1 MNEGDSEDKKLKWRF
16 DISTFRLIGR
26 ELITDRI
33 TALFELVKNC
43 YDANATRVDVVFE
56 NVSYDNAVVDDTT
69 KEVRVNPGS
78 KIVIEDNGYGM
89 SFEDIRDKWMVIGTA
104 SKRTS
109 PFSPRPFGRRC
120 VGEKGIGRFAVDKLG
135 DKVNIVTKK
144 EEDDRWLNVEIDW
157 NSYFNEV
164 SPDEREHIRLF
175 TDIENKYDYL
185 DRNEGSG
192 VSGTKL
198 IVSSVRE
205 FWSKDDISRFYKEAN
220 KIVSPYTLLN
230 PPFKIYITAREYGWV
245 EKPVEPDKIDFA
257 TEEAE
262 ITYRDGIQ
270 ETLYFDKDKGC
281 IAKKDGPL
289 RIFGGISLKIFYFDE
304 NARRNYY
311 RKYKDVNNRIDGIKI
326 YRDGIIATPFAEA
339 EANPDRKRDILGI
352 DKRLWQDIF
361 NRISTREIIGILDI
375 TKDGNPKIIDATNR
389 QDFIDNR
396 EYRELKEFIL
406 EQLRAFE
413 ELKIYKRE
421 LKRASVSDELKTA
434 KENVDTFAHSV
445 NRVIETNPD
454 LKKDLQPLVEQATKA
469 GTSVK
474 KAIEEQK
481 KAEKEYIRKENMYL
495 SIMSLQE
502 YAIHIA
508 HAVRTSLGKIQR
520 KAEFFDKYYPDP
532 EEEEYFKLY
541 AKEIYQEMLVLNQV
555 IDFMLSYSKSG
566 LNFEDLNL
574 NELVSGLF
582 KSYETS
588 LKAENI
594 RSIVEI
600 PDNLRINTNRQF
612 FMDILQNMISNSVKA
627 LKGVPDKTIKCSGY
641 ISENDLIL
649 SMSDNGIGIPLEKRE
664 WVFGVFNTTTAES
677 GGAGIG
683 LYVVKT
689 RVESLKGKVEVVD
702 SEFGKVGT
710 TIKITLPFKKQIL

>member
-78 KIVIEDNGYGM
+78 KVVIEDNGYGM

-230 PPFKIYITAREYGWV
+230 PPFKIYITAREYDWV

-262 ITYRDGIQ
+262 ITYRGGIQ

-389 QDFIDNR
+389 QDFIDNQ

-406 EQLRAFE
+406 EQLRVFE

-594 RSIVEI
+594 RSVVEI

-710 TIKITLPFKKQIL
+710 TIKITLPFKK

>member
-78 KIVIEDNGYGM
+78 KVVIEDNGYGM

-375 TKDGNPKIIDATNR
+375 TKDGNPKIIDATTR

-594 RSIVEI
+594 RSVVEI

-710 TIKITLPFKKQIL
+710 TIKITLPFKK

>member
-78 KIVIEDNGYGM
+78 KVVIEDNGYGM

-389 QDFIDNR
+389 QDYIDNR

-594 RSIVEI
+594 RSVVEI

-710 TIKITLPFKKQIL
+710 TIKITLPFKK

>member
-43 YDANATRVDVVFE
+43 YDANAMRVDVVFE

-78 KIVIEDNGYGM
+78 KVVIEDNGYGM

-627 LKGVPDKTIKCSGY
+627 LKGGPDKTIKCSGY

-710 TIKITLPFKKQIL
+710 TIKITLPFKK

>member
-78 KIVIEDNGYGM
+78 KVVIEDNGYGM

-175 TDIENKYDYL
+175 TDIDNKYDYL
-185 DRNEGSG
+185 DRNDGSG

-594 RSIVEI
+594 RSVVEI

-649 SMSDNGIGIPLEKRE
+649 SMSDNGIVIPLEKRE

-710 TIKITLPFKKQIL
+710 TIKITLPFKK

>member
-1 MNEGDSEDKKLKWRF
+1 MKWRF

-710 TIKITLPFKKQIL
+710 TIKITLPFKK

>member
-120 VGEKGIGRFAVDKLG
+120 FGEKGIGRFAVDKLG

-710 TIKITLPFKKQIL
+710 TIKITLPFKK

>member
-135 DKVNIVTKK
+135 DKLNIVTKK

-710 TIKITLPFKKQIL
+710 TIKITLPFKK

>member
-78 KIVIEDNGYGM
+78 KVVIEDNGYGM

-582 KSYETS
+582 ESYETS

-594 RSIVEI
+594 RSVVEI

-710 TIKITLPFKKQIL
+710 TIKITLPFKK

>member
-78 KIVIEDNGYGM
+78 KVVIEDNGYGM

-175 TDIENKYDYL
+175 PDIENKYDYL

-474 KAIEEQK
+474 RAIEEQK

-594 RSIVEI
+594 RSVVEI

-710 TIKITLPFKKQIL
+710 TIKITLPFKK

>member
-78 KIVIEDNGYGM
+78 KVVIEDNGYGM

-594 RSIVEI
+594 RSVVEI

-649 SMSDNGIGIPLEKRE
+649 SMSDIGIGIPLEKRE

-710 TIKITLPFKKQIL
+710 TIKITLPFKK

>member
-78 KIVIEDNGYGM
+78 KVVIEDNGYGM

-495 SIMSLQE
+495 RIMSLQE

-594 RSIVEI
+594 RSVVEI

-710 TIKITLPFKKQIL
+710 TIKITLPFKK

>member
-389 QDFIDNR
+389 QDFIDNQ

-413 ELKIYKRE
+413 ELKIYIRE

-594 RSIVEI
+594 RSVVEI

-710 TIKITLPFKKQIL
+710 TIKITLPFKK

>member
-78 KIVIEDNGYGM
+78 KVVIEDNGYGM
-89 SFEDIRDKWMVIGTA
+89 SFEDIRDKWMVIGTV

-594 RSIVEI
+594 RSVVEI

-710 TIKITLPFKKQIL
+710 TIKITLPFKK

>member
-78 KIVIEDNGYGM
+78 KVVIEDNGYGM

-120 VGEKGIGRFAVDKLG
+120 VGERGIGRFSVDKLG

-555 IDFMLSYSKSG
+555 IVFMLSYSKSG

-594 RSIVEI
+594 RSVVEI

-710 TIKITLPFKKQIL
+710 TIKITLPFKK

>member
-78 KIVIEDNGYGM
+78 KVVIEDNGYGM

-326 YRDGIIATPFAEA
+326 YRDRIIATPFAEA

-594 RSIVEI
+594 RSVVEI

-710 TIKITLPFKKQIL
+710 TIKITLPFKK

>member
-230 PPFKIYITAREYGWV
+230 PPFKIYITAREYDWV

-262 ITYRDGIQ
+262 ITYRGGIQ

-389 QDFIDNR
+389 QDFIDNQ

-594 RSIVEI
+594 RSVVEI

-710 TIKITLPFKKQIL
+710 TIKITLPFKK

>member
-481 KAEKEYIRKENMYL
+481 KAEKEYIRKENLSL

-710 TIKITLPFKKQIL
+710 TIKITLPFKK

>member
-612 FMDILQNMISNSVKA
+612 FMDILQKMISNSVKA

-710 TIKITLPFKKQIL
+710 TIKITLPFKK

>member
-78 KIVIEDNGYGM
+78 KVVIEDNGYGM

-185 DRNEGSG
+185 DRSEGSG

-594 RSIVEI
+594 RSVVEI

-710 TIKITLPFKKQIL
+710 TIKITLPFKK

>member
-389 QDFIDNR
+389 QDFSDNR

-710 TIKITLPFKKQIL
+710 TIKITLPFKK

>member
-78 KIVIEDNGYGM
+78 KVVIEDNGYGM

-555 IDFMLSYSKSG
+555 IDFMLSSSKSG

-594 RSIVEI
+594 RSVVEI

-710 TIKITLPFKKQIL
+710 TIKITLPFKK

>member
-43 YDANATRVDVVFE
+43 YDTNATRVDVVFE

-78 KIVIEDNGYGM
+78 KVVIEDNGYGM

-474 KAIEEQK
+474 RAIEEQK

-594 RSIVEI
+594 RSVVEI

-710 TIKITLPFKKQIL
+710 TIKITLPFKK

>member
-389 QDFIDNR
+389 QDFIDNQ

-541 AKEIYQEMLVLNQV
+541 AKEIYQEMLILNQV

-710 TIKITLPFKKQIL
+710 TIKITIPFKK

>member
-421 LKRASVSDELKTA
+421 LKRASVSDELKMA

-710 TIKITLPFKKQIL
+710 TIKITLPFKK

>member
-230 PPFKIYITAREYGWV
+230 PPFKIYITAREYDWV

-262 ITYRDGIQ
+262 ITYRGGIQ

-389 QDFIDNR
+389 QDFIDNQ

-508 HAVRTSLGKIQR
+508 HAVRTSLGQIQR

-555 IDFMLSYSKSG
+555 IEFMLSYSKSG

-594 RSIVEI
+594 RSVVEI

-710 TIKITLPFKKQIL
+710 TIKITLPFKK

>member
-78 KIVIEDNGYGM
+78 KVVIEDNGYGM

-281 IAKKDGPL
+281 IAEKRRSFAYL
-289 RIFGGISLKIFYFDE
+289 RRHIFEDILFRRE
-304 NARRNYY
+304 ARRNYY

-594 RSIVEI
+594 RSVVEI

-710 TIKITLPFKKQIL
+710 TIKITLPFKK

>member
-304 NARRNYY
+304 NARRHYY

-710 TIKITLPFKKQIL
+710 TIKITLPFKK

>member
-1 MNEGDSEDKKLKWRF
+1 MKEGDSEDKKLKWRF

-56 NVSYDNAVVDDTT
+56 NVSYANAVVDDTT

-230 PPFKIYITAREYGWV
+230 PPFKIYTTAREYGWV

-710 TIKITLPFKKQIL
+710 TIKITLPFKK

>member
-78 KIVIEDNGYGM
+78 KVVIEDNGYGM

-474 KAIEEQK
+474 RAIEEQK

-594 RSIVEI
+594 RSVVEI

-649 SMSDNGIGIPLEKRE
+649 SMSDNGIGIPKDQQERIFERFYRVDKSRSKQ
-664 WVFGVFNTTTAES
+664 T
-677 GGAGIG
+677 GGTG
-683 LYVVKT
+683 LGLAIVKHIVELHDAQIM
-689 RVESLKGKVEVVD
+689 VESEPGK
-702 SEFGKVGT
+702 GT
-710 TIKITLPFKKQIL
+710 TMKVTF

>member
-1 MNEGDSEDKKLKWRF
+1 LKWRF

-78 KIVIEDNGYGM
+78 KVVIEDNGYGM

-594 RSIVEI
+594 RSVVEI

-710 TIKITLPFKKQIL
+710 TIKITLPFKK

>member
-78 KIVIEDNGYGM
+78 KVVIEDNGYGM

-710 TIKITLPFKKQIL
+710 TIKITLPFKK

>member
-1 MNEGDSEDKKLKWRF
+1 MINGDSEDKKLKWRF

-56 NVSYDNAVVDDTT
+56 NVLYDNSVIDVVT
-69 KEVRVNPGS
+69 KEVRVNPDS
-78 KIVIEDNGYGM
+78 KIIVKDNGYGM
-89 SFEDIRDKWMVIGTA
+89 SFKDIRDKWMVIGTA

-109 PFSPRPFGRRC
+109 PFSPQPFVRRC

-144 EEDDRWLNVEIDW
+144 KGETRWLNVEIDW
-157 NSYFNEV
+157 NLYYNDASDT
-164 SPDEREHIRLF
+164 DEERIRLF
-175 TDIENKYDYL
+175 TDIENKYEYI
-185 DRNEGSG
+185 DRNEEKN
-192 VSGTKL
+192 VSGTEL

-205 FWSKDDISRFYKEAN
+205 CWSKDDITRFYKEAN
-220 KIVSPYTLLN
+220 KIVSPYIVLN
-230 PPFKIYITAREYGWV
+230 PSFKIYITAKECGWK
-245 EKPVEPDKIDFA
+245 EKPVEPDKVDFA
-257 TEEAE
+257 TEKAE
-262 ITYRDGIQ
+262 ITYCEGIQ
-270 ETLYFDKDKGC
+270 ETLYFDKEKGC
-281 IAKKDGPL
+281 IGKKTGSL
-289 RIFGGISLKIFYFDE
+289 RIFGGISLKLFYFDE

-311 RKYKDVNNRIDGIKI
+311 RKYKDLNNKIDGIKI

-339 EANPDRKRDILGI
+339 EADPDRKRDILGI

-375 TKDGNPKIIDATNR
+375 TKNGNPKIIDATNR
-389 QDFIDNR
+389 QDFIDNP

-413 ELKIYKRE
+413 ELKIYNRE
-421 LKRASVSDELKTA
+421 RKKASVSDELKTA
-434 KENVDTFAHSV
+434 KENVDTFAHTV
-445 NRVIETNPD
+445 NRVIETNPG
-454 LKKDLQPLVEQATKA
+454 LRRELQPLVEQATKA

-532 EEEEYFKLY
+532 EEEVYFKLY

-555 IDFMLSYSKSG
+555 IDFMLSYSKSS

-574 NELVSGLF
+574 NELVLGLF
-582 KSYETS
+582 KSYETL

-600 PDNLRINTNRQF
+600 PDNLCINTNRQF
-612 FMDILQNMISNSVKA
+612 FMDILQNLISNSVKA
-627 LKGVPDKTIKCSGY
+627 LKDVPDKTIKCSGH
-641 ISENDLIL
+641 ILENDLIL
-649 SMSDNGIGIPLEKRE
+649 SISDNGSGIPVEKRD

-710 TIKITLPFKKQIL
+710 TIKITLPFKK

>member
-43 YDANATRVDVVFE
+43 YDANATRVNVVFE

-78 KIVIEDNGYGM
+78 KVVIEDNGYGM

-594 RSIVEI
+594 RSVVEI

-710 TIKITLPFKKQIL
+710 TIKITLPFKK

>member
-78 KIVIEDNGYGM
+78 KVVIEDNGYGM

-594 RSIVEI
+594 RSVVEI

-664 WVFGVFNTTTAES
+664 WVFGVCNTTTAES

-710 TIKITLPFKKQIL
+710 TIKITLPFKK

>member
-664 WVFGVFNTTTAES
+664 WVFGVFNTTPAES

-683 LYVVKT
+683 
-689 RVESLKGKVEVVD
+689 
-702 SEFGKVGT
+702 
-710 TIKITLPFKKQIL
+710 

>member
-78 KIVIEDNGYGM
+78 KVVIEDNGYGM

-245 EKPVEPDKIDFA
+245 VKPGEPEKIDGA

-396 EYRELKEFIL
+396 EYRELNEFIL

-594 RSIVEI
+594 RSVVEI

-710 TIKITLPFKKQIL
+710 TIKITLPFKK

>member
-78 KIVIEDNGYGM
+78 KVVIEDNGYGM

-281 IAKKDGPL
+281 IAKKDGPF

-474 KAIEEQK
+474 RAIEEQK

-594 RSIVEI
+594 RSVVEI

-710 TIKITLPFKKQIL
+710 TIKITLPFKK

>member
-710 TIKITLPFKKQIL
+710 TIKITLPFRKYI